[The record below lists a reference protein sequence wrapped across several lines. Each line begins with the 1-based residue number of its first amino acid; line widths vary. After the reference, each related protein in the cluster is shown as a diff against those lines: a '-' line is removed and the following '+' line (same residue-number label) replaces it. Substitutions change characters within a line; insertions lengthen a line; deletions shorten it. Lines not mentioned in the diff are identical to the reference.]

1 MPLVFFDPL
10 QLASGELI
18 IRYFNIFQRRLNI
31 SQLWVDSQAVIEQ
44 FFKLHGFGW
53 HFLAQAIFAG
63 MLICVFGFYGLFRFQ
78 IVEFFLDWVGLLD
91 FIEVSVD
98 VEPNSF
104 DGRVGCLGLKAGL
117 FW

>member
-1 MPLVFFDPL
+1 
-10 QLASGELI
+10 
-18 IRYFNIFQRRLNI
+18 
-31 SQLWVDSQAVIEQ
+31 
-44 FFKLHGFGW
+44 
-53 HFLAQAIFAG
+53 
-63 MLICVFGFYGLFRFQ
+63 MLICVFGFYGLFRLQ

-117 FW
+117 F